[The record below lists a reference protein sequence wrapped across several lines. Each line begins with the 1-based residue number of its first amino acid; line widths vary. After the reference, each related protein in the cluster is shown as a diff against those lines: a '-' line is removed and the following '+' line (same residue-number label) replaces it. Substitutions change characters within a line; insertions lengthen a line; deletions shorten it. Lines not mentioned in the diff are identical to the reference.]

1 MQFFKLAFFK
11 LATAFTAS
19 ASPVRRYETTKRYA
33 ILDNDWSTNGF
44 IPYLLALDAGIEIL
58 AITSCTYSTPA

>member
-1 MQFFKLAFFK
+1 MQFFKLALFT
-11 LATAFTAS
+11 AIAFTVS
-19 ASPVRRYETTKRYA
+19 AYPVRRNETAKRYA

-58 AITSCTYSTPA
+58 AITSCKHFATA